1 MTHWQFRTLNPNDTS
16 GTSTAEDNF
25 AQEERTSVDILVR
38 ECIQNP
44 LDARLGDA
52 AVRVNFK
59 WRELVTGTSCLLND
73 LLTEEFRNQQAF
85 AGVPQATDMPAVV
98 KVLVIE
104 DFGTIGLR
112 GRYDDSAADGDEEN
126 WNAFWFRE
134 GEGVKPSKA
143 NGGAGQGKLTMYV
156 ASNIRTVAALTTRAS
171 DGKRL
176 LFGSCRF
183 RRNYVVG
190 KDRYAREARWG
201 TTSDPDKLAM
211 PVEVGAVL
219 NRYEEELEIERGNLP
234 GTSFL
239 IPIPDPEITPDAIT
253 AAVINEFYF
262 PILRGRLTVYVDNR
276 EISSATISELANQLS
291 DRLRFAPPFR
301 TFLNEVACQH
311 LGEQASDAVFDEN
324 WGKEPKLSPDN
335 LLYGHIEVLRGKFQT
350 GSIISAEFPIWVSSV
365 SNGRMKGSLKVFL
378 QEAGSDEMQEL
389 FVRQDL
395 AVDKEKSLRSAKR
408 LAPARAL
415 ILVDDEN
422 LSRFLAAAEEPTH
435 REWNGSRPKLAL
447 QYRNAAATL
456 RLVRHAANR
465 LLELLVPPAT
475 KDTLALAAFFP
486 DMSVKKE
493 AQKTKQPKK
502 KDAPDGEDDGALVI
516 PPPKPRKLE
525 LIPLDD
531 GAMVRVNHSLV
542 EQCLFPMTCRLELAY
557 ATELGKPF
565 EQWDAADFYLT
576 EFSHVISAE
585 GAGEIIPRGN
595 EIAFEITEP
604 DGHLTIS
611 GFDKNRQLEMRLKYS
626 EDGDANNIQNI

>member
-1 MTHWQFRTLNPNDTS
+1 MMHWQFRTLNPNDTS

-25 AQEERTSVDILVR
+25 AQEERTNVDILVR

-44 LDARLGDA
+44 LDARQDEA
-52 AVRVNFK
+52 TVRVSFK
-59 WRELVTGTSCLLND
+59 WRELVTGESSLISD
-73 LLTEEFRNQQAF
+73 LLTTEFREQQVSS
-85 AGVPQATDMPAVV
+85 GVAQATDIPAVV

-112 GRYDDSAADGDEEN
+112 GRYDNSAADGDEEN

-134 GEGVKPSKA
+134 GEGAKPSKA

-201 TTSDPDKLAM
+201 STSDPSQLAM
-211 PVEVGAVL
+211 PVEQGAIL
-219 NRYEEELEIERGNLP
+219 DQYEKELEIERGSLP
-234 GTSFL
+234 GTTFL
-239 IPIPDPEITPDAIT
+239 IPMPDPEITPDAIT
-253 AAVINEFYF
+253 AAVINEFYL
-262 PILRGRLTVYVDNR
+262 PVLRGRLTVYVDDR
-276 EISSATISELANQLS
+276 EISSATITELAGQLPVGL
-291 DRLRFAPPFR
+291 RLAPSFM
-301 TFLNEVACQH
+301 TFLNEVACHH
-311 LGEQASDAVFDEN
+311 LGQQAPDATFDED
-324 WGKEPKLSPDN
+324 WGKELKLTPDN
-335 LLYGHIEVLRGKFQT
+335 LLGSHIEVLREKFQS
-350 GSIISAEFPIWVSSV
+350 GSIISAEFPIWVSPI
-365 SNGRMKGSLKVFL
+365 SNGRMKGALKVFL
-378 QEAGSDEMQEL
+378 QEAGSGEMQEL

-395 AVDKEKSLRSAKR
+395 AVDKEKSLRGAKR

-447 QYRNAAATL
+447 HYRNAALTL

-475 KDTLALAAFFP
+475 KDALALAAFFP
-486 DMSVKKE
+486 DMAAKKE
-493 AQKTKQPKK
+493 AQTVKQPKK
-502 KDAPDGEDDGALVI
+502 KDAPDGGDDGILDI
-516 PPPKPRKLE
+516 PPPQPRKLD
-525 LIPLDD
+525 LVPLDD
-531 GAMVRVNHSLV
+531 GAMVRVNPALAD
-542 EQCLFPMTCRLELAY
+542 QCFFPMTCKLELAY

-565 EQWDAADFYLT
+565 DQWDAADFYLT
-576 EFSHVISAE
+576 ESSHVISAI
-585 GAGEIIPRGN
+585 GAGEIIPQGN
-595 EIAFEITEP
+595 EIVFEITDP
-604 DGHLTIS
+604 DGCLSIS

-626 EDGDANNIQNI
+626 ESGDANNI

>member
-59 WRELVTGTSCLLND
+59 WRELVTGTSCFLND

-85 AGVPQATDMPAVV
+85 AGVQQATDMPAVV

-112 GRYDDSAADGDEEN
+112 GRYDDSAVDGDEEN

-134 GEGVKPSKA
+134 GEGAKPSKA

-156 ASNIRTVAALTTRAS
+156 ASDIRTVAALTTRES

-176 LFGSCRF
+176 LFGGCRF

-190 KDRYAREARWG
+190 NDRYAREARWG
-201 TTSDPDKLAM
+201 ETSDPMELAM
-211 PVEVGAVL
+211 PVEQSSVL
-219 NRYEEELEIERGNLP
+219 DQYEEELKIERGDRP
-234 GTSFL
+234 GTTFL
-239 IPIPDPEITPDAIT
+239 IPVPDQTITPDAIT
-253 AAVINEFYF
+253 AAVINEFYL
-262 PILRGRLTVYVDNR
+262 PVLRGRLTVYVDDR
-276 EISSATISELANQLS
+276 EISSATITELASQLP
-291 DRLRFAPPFR
+291 DKLRLTPSFR
-301 TFLNEVACQH
+301 TFLNEVASQH
-311 LGEQASDAVFDEN
+311 LGLQEQEAVFN
-324 WGKEPKLSPDN
+324 GGWGKETKLTLDSLRDSN
-335 LLYGHIEVLRGKFQT
+335 IEVLREKFQA
-350 GSIISAEFPIWVSSV
+350 GSIISAEFPISISPNSSD
-365 SNGRMKGSLKVFL
+365 RMEGVLKVFL
-378 QEAGSDEMQEL
+378 QEAGSGEMEEL

-395 AVDKEKSLRSAKR
+395 AIDKEKSLRGAKR

-435 REWNGSRPKLAL
+435 REWNGSRPKLASH
-447 QYRNAAATL
+447 YRNAALTL
-456 RLVRHAANR
+456 RLVRHAASR

-486 DMSVKKE
+486 DMAAKKE
-493 AQKTKQPKK
+493 TPSAKQPKK
-502 KDAPDGEDDGALVI
+502 KDAPDGENDGLLDI
-516 PPPKPRKLE
+516 PPPKPRKLD
-525 LIPLDD
+525 LVPLDD
-531 GAMVRVNHSLV
+531 GAMVRVNPSLAD
-542 EQCLFPMTCRLELAY
+542 QCGFPMPCKLELAY

-565 EQWDAADFYLT
+565 DQWDAADFYLT
-576 EFSHVISAE
+576 GSSHIISTS
-585 GAGEIIPRGN
+585 GVGEIIPRGN
-595 EIAFEITEP
+595 EITFEIGEP
-604 DGHLTIS
+604 DGYFSIS

-626 EDGDANNIQNI
+626 ESSDANNI

>member
-44 LDARLGDA
+44 LDAKLGDV

-59 WRELVTGTSCLLND
+59 WRELVTGESILIND
-73 LLTEEFRNQQAF
+73 LLTDEFLNQQVSAEV
-85 AGVPQATDMPAVV
+85 AQTTDMPAVV

-104 DFGTIGLR
+104 DFGTTGLR
-112 GRYDDSAADGDEEN
+112 GRYDDSAADGDAEN

-134 GEGVKPSKA
+134 GEGAKPSKA

-156 ASNIRTVAALTTRAS
+156 ASDIRTVAALTTRSS

-176 LFGSCRF
+176 LFGGCRF

-190 KDRYAREARWG
+190 NDRYAREARWG
-201 TTSDPDKLAM
+201 STIDSDKLAM
-211 PVEVGAVL
+211 PVEDGAVL
-219 NRYEEELEIERGNLP
+219 NLYEQELNIERGDFP
-234 GTSFL
+234 GTTFL
-239 IPIPDPEITPDAIT
+239 IPMPDSGITPDAIT
-253 AAVINEFYF
+253 AAVINEFYL
-262 PILRGRLTVYVDNR
+262 PILRGRLSVYVDDR
-276 EISSATISELANQLS
+276 EISSTTISELANQLS
-291 DRLRFAPPFR
+291 DKLRLTPPFR
-301 TFLNEVACQH
+301 TFLNEVAGQH
-311 LGEQASDAVFDEN
+311 LGQQALDAVFDDN
-324 WGKEPKLSPDN
+324 WGKDPKLSPDN
-335 LLYGHIEVLRGKFQT
+335 LLDGHIEVLREKFQT
-350 GSIISAEFPIWVSSV
+350 GSIIIAEFPIWVSSV
-365 SNGRMKGSLKVFL
+365 INGRMKGSLKVFL
-378 QEAGSDEMQEL
+378 QEAGSNEMQEL

-422 LSRFLAAAEEPTH
+422 LSKFLAAAEEPTH

-447 QYRNAAATL
+447 QYRNAAITL

-475 KDTLALAAFFP
+475 KDTIALAAFFP
-486 DMSVKKE
+486 DVAAKKE
-493 AQKTKQPKK
+493 VQTVKQPKK
-502 KDAPDGEDDGALVI
+502 KDAPDGGDDGALDIPPPTSRKLDLVPLDDGALV
-516 PPPKPRKLE
+516 
-525 LIPLDD
+525 
-531 GAMVRVNHSLV
+531 RVNPALAD
-542 EQCLFPMTCRLELAY
+542 QCLFPMTCKLELAY

-565 EQWDAADFYLT
+565 DQWDSADFYLT
-576 EFSHVISAE
+576 GSSNVISAT
-585 GAGEIIPRGN
+585 GAGEIIPHGN
-595 EIAFEITEP
+595 EISFEITEP
-604 DGHLTIS
+604 DGCLSIS

-626 EDGDANNIQNI
+626 ESGDANNIQDV